1 MTEPDFNFLT
11 RQNERI
17 LTELGS
23 LRDDITVLTGI
34 AIRLEGA
41 LDGLTVE
48 VRGLRSKLDRLDQRV
63 RKLEDTAA
71 P

>member
-1 MTEPDFNFLT
+1 MTELDFNFLA

-34 AIRLEGA
+34 TTRLEGA
-41 LDGLTVE
+41 VDGLSVE
-48 VRGLRSKLDRLDQRV
+48 VMSFMKLLQ
-63 RKLEDTAA
+63 
-71 P
+71 

>member
-1 MTEPDFNFLT
+1 MTELDFNFLA

-34 AIRLEGA
+34 AIRLEGG

-63 RKLEDTAA
+63 RKLEAT
-71 P
+71 PS

>member
-1 MTEPDFNFLT
+1 MTEPDFNFLA

-17 LTELGS
+17 LAELGS
-23 LRDDITVLTGI
+23 LRDDMTVLTGI

-41 LDGLTVE
+41 IDGLAVE

-63 RKLEDTAA
+63 RKLETS
-71 P
+71 